1 MKSVLSRL
9 EAFRIALKVDYD
21 WQMDNADCVKAGQS
35 NMCVLPIAID
45 EVTLQNYH
53 TIVKYM
59 EYFRNA
65 ICSHWRKREYT
76 FYSWVDEMGGRIC
89 MSIVPEDCKPPFGAS
104 IEPLKSLSD
113 VVRTALTSNSE
124 ILFEEMVEVDTKI
137 AFDEDE
143 DSPKHKI
150 KVYIERSR

>member
-1 MKSVLSRL
+1 MKRVLSRL
-9 EAFRIALKVDYD
+9 EAFRIALKADHD
-21 WQMDNADCVKAGQS
+21 WQMDNVNCVKAGQS
-35 NMCVLPIAID
+35 NMCVLPIAMD

-53 TIVKYM
+53 TIAKYM

-104 IEPLKSLSD
+104 EEWSIRAVLMQAGWLTLLQWRCTNKKPDRMARFYCRGSD
-113 VVRTALTSNSE
+113 DTQL
-124 ILFEEMVEVDTKI
+124 IL
-137 AFDEDE
+137 
-143 DSPKHKI
+143 
-150 KVYIERSR
+150 